1 VQTERLGALDHADG
15 VVRLEALEL
24 RRGNRAHDFVPDDP
38 LHVEAEVAQMCET
51 LVLGSAHFELHDDPE
66 RLGSLQL
73 VAQFRHRARSSE
85 VLHVQFAMAPTGVPA
100 DAGMAVLSNGLDEP
114 PLGLA
119 PVDAPI
125 FFGVVR
131 LETATFVS
139 LAVVSSAVSFPRGE
153 PWQWTRRRR

>member
-1 VQTERLGALDHADG
+1 MTLSVSGRLNWSRSLGIGLD
-15 VVRLEALEL
+15 R
-24 RRGNRAHDFVPDDP
+24 
-38 LHVEAEVAQMCET
+38 QK
-51 LVLGSAHFELHDDPE
+51 S
-66 RLGSLQL
+66 
-73 VAQFRHRARSSE
+73 
-85 VLHVQFAMAPTGVPA
+85 LHVQFAMAPAGVPA
-100 DAGMAVLSNGLDEP
+100 DAGMAVLSNGLEEP